1 MPRRWICCA
10 SLRQTERRENLDTD
24 LIERAKVTVDDKM
37 VPKRRGCSVTQRL
50 KRGRD

>member
-24 LIERAKVTVDDKM
+24 LIERAKVTVDDKV
-37 VPKRRGCSVTQRL
+37 VPKRRGVFRYATT
-50 KRGRD
+50 KTWA